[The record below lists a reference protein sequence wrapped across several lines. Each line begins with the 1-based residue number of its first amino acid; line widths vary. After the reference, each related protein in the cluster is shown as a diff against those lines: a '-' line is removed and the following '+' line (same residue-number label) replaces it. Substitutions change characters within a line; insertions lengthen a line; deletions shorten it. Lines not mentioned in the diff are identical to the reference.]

1 MIKVVVDINGGDNEP
16 SLMIKGILQ
25 AINENKDLKVII
37 AGQEE
42 VILDVLKNEN
52 YSQDQI
58 EILPA
63 EDIVTNYDMPAMVLK
78 QKPNSSL
85 VKGMRYLKEHD
96 DASGIVCIGNTGAVL
111 ASAMFVVG
119 RINHCRPTLAT
130 LLPNAVGGYMILA
143 DCGANVDTSE
153 EQLLNFAKM
162 GVTYAKA
169 TGISSPKVGLLS
181 NGKEDKKG
189 NEVTKN
195 ANALL
200 RESNLNFVGNI
211 EGSNALSG
219 ECDVLVSD
227 GFAGNILLKNIEGVA
242 KTIIKEMYIQLKE
255 AKSEEEAKV
264 IKNLI
269 DKIMAKYNFNDL
281 GGAILLGVNK
291 IVVKG
296 HGAATDK
303 TIVSTLKMVYDL
315 SKNNLIE
322 NMKNILEG

>member
-1 MIKVVVDINGGDNEP
+1 MIKVVVDINGGDNSP
-16 SLMIKGILQ
+16 SLMVKGVVE
-25 AINENKDLKVII
+25 AINNNSDLKVVI

-42 VILDVLKNEN
+42 VIIDALKDETYNK
-52 YSQDQI
+52 DQI
-58 EILPA
+58 EILPCK
-63 EDIVTNYDMPAMVLK
+63 DVVTNYDIPSMVLK
-78 QKPNSSL
+78 QKPESSL
-85 VKGMRYLKEHD
+85 VKGMRYLKEQD
-96 DASGIVCIGNTGAVL
+96 DAAGIVCIGNTGAVL

-130 LLPNAVGGYMILA
+130 LLPNALGGYMILA
-143 DCGANVDTSE
+143 DCGANVDTNE
-153 EQLLNFAKM
+153 EQLLSFAKM
-162 GVTYAKA
+162 GVCYAKA
-169 TGISSPKVGLLS
+169 KGINNPKVGLLS

-189 NEVTKN
+189 NDVTKKT
-195 ANALL
+195 NALL
-200 RESNLNFVGNI
+200 HESDLNFIGNI
-211 EGSNALSG
+211 EGNNALSG

-242 KTIIKEMYIQLKE
+242 KTIIKEMMIQ
-255 AKSEEEAKV
+255 AKNATDDEEKAV

-269 DKIMAKYNFNDL
+269 GKIMAKYNFNDQ

-303 TIVSTLKMVYDL
+303 TIVSTINMVYEL
-315 SKNNLIE
+315 SKNHLIE